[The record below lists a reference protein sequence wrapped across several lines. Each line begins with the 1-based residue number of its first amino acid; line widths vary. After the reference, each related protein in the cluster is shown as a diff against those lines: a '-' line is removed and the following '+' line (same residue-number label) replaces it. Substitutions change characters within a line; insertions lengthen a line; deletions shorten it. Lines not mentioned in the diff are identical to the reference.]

1 MNQKFIAAFEEL
13 DYEQSPEETQQVKDL
28 LSATRRAWL
37 NMTQADYDRLI
48 WEDERIKIQQV
59 EIQMNGVD
67 E

>member
-1 MNQKFIAAFEEL
+1 MNPKLNAAFEDL
-13 DYEQSPEETQQVKDL
+13 DFEQSSEETQRVKDVL
-28 LSATRRAWL
+28 NATRAAWL

-67 E
+67 K